1 MGDSQQ
7 RAGCLGGHRPH
18 HHLLHLLLLLH
29 PVTLAMVGG
38 LMFGCMRVVQTCR
51 HLLSQAFL
59 SQKQLV
65 AFFLDVTPQLLKPTY
80 LGTMTLKKCSTCVY
94 AMVAPLSEQS

>member
-1 MGDSQQ
+1 MGDAQQ

-29 PVTLAMVGG
+29 PVTLAVVG
-38 LMFGCMRVVQTCR
+38 GCMRVVQTCR

-80 LGTMTLKKCSTCVY
+80 LDTKRMKKCS
-94 AMVAPLSEQS
+94 M